1 MVLASIYLSISDR
14 CPVTT
19 IINFSLSKSTC
30 LCPFLRQPSSFDN
43 NHDHRDLAP
52 LQPRL
57 PLPRHH
63 GQHHATG
70 NSSHA
75 SSAQLTMLLL
85 QRVKEGN
92 RKREMTTALPSMQI
106 LSRRVMPVSNMPN
119 QPATKKAF
127 EKANPEMNKLPKS
140 RLVKCLEF
148 TAGFVNPAIYIVFT
162 VTFFTVSIISM

>member
-19 IINFSLSKSTC
+19 IINFLSPNLLVFVNFYGSRPPSTTITTIEIW
-30 LCPFLRQPSSFDN
+30 LLFNLAFPFLVIMVN
-43 NHDHRDLAP
+43 IM
-52 LQPRL
+52 LQVTSYA
-57 PLPRHH
+57 
-63 GQHHATG
+63 G
-70 NSSHA
+70 
-75 SSAQLTMLLL
+75 SAELTMLLL

-106 LSRRVMPVSNMPN
+106 LSSQVMPVSNMPN

-140 RLVKCLEF
+140 RLVKWLEF
-148 TAGFVNPAIYIVFT
+148 TAGYVNPAIYIVFT